1 VFPESLDPLL
11 ARVIASPDDDA
22 PRLAIADALESMG
35 DRDRA
40 AFIRDQCAY
49 ARLADDD
56 ARAAAWP
63 PLAAALKAH
72 AASWLG
78 PLAAV
83 ADARCFWRGFVT
95 TCNASPAGVVAHAA
109 QLAREAPLRAL
120 DLEGPEGADDF
131 AGFTALPFLD
141 ALRRLD
147 FQEAWTAPQAA
158 RVLASPRL
166 QGLEAVTLRDAEGF
180 PEGTSALLAALPPAV
195 RSLSLVGFINTD
207 FDDACAAAL
216 ASSEGCARLEDLRL
230 WNCGLG
236 PDGARALAASPHL
249 RGLRALWL
257 GLGQYT
263 RNKIGPEGCAALA
276 APDALPA
283 LDTLDLD
290 FNAVGDAGWRA
301 WVDGGRLGRFVALRL
316 QSCGLSDAGVAGMFA
331 PGCLPA
337 LRTLDLSHNAL
348 TAETARAV
356 AASPPPALTSLWLY
370 GNPLGDRGVE
380 ALAAAT
386 WGPALTELNL
396 QMVGMT
402 AAGAEALITS
412 PTLSGLRR
420 IACDLQRPALP
431 KEVVARLKARF
442 GARAWQP
449 PVTNLRAT

>member
-1 VFPESLDPLL
+1 
-11 ARVIASPDDDA
+11 
-22 PRLAIADALESMG
+22 M
-35 DRDRA
+35 
-40 AFIRDQCAY
+40 
-49 ARLADDD
+49 
-56 ARAAAWP
+56 
-63 PLAAALKAH
+63 
-72 AASWLG
+72 
-78 PLAAV
+78 

-109 QLAREAPLRAL
+109 QLAREAPLRAI
-120 DLEGPEGADDF
+120 DLEGPDGAETF
-131 AGFTALPFLD
+131 EAFTALPFLD

-147 FQEAWTAPQAA
+147 FQEAWTASQAA

-166 QGLEAVTLRDAEGF
+166 QGLEAVSLRDAEGF
-180 PEGTSALLAALPPAV
+180 PEGTSALLSALPPAV
-195 RSLSLVGFINTD
+195 RSLSLIGFINTD
-207 FDDACAAAL
+207 FDDAL
-216 ASSEGCARLEDLRL
+216 ASSAGCARLEDLRL
-230 WNCGLG
+230 WNCRLG
-236 PDGARALAASPHL
+236 PDGARALASSPHL

-263 RNKIGPEGCAALA
+263 RNKIGPDGCAALA

-316 QSCGLSDAGVAGMFA
+316 QSCGLTDAGVAGMFA
-331 PGCLPA
+331 PGCLPG

-356 AASPPPALTSLWLY
+356 ASSPPPALTSLWLSA
-370 GNPLGDRGVE
+370 NPLGDDGVA
-380 ALAAAT
+380 ALAAAP

-402 AAGAEALITS
+402 AAGAEALINA

-420 IACDLQRPALP
+420 VACDLQRPALP
-431 KEVVARLKARF
+431 KEVIARLRARF